1 MGKPALERLGGLAAM
16 LGGFAIAAYNLTEF
30 LAFSGRPFS
39 QLAQSPG
46 WMLFQ
51 MAGLVGLTVVVLGLM
66 GLYTVQAARAG
77 WFGLAAFVLALI
89 GTLQYYGVSWMSA
102 FLVPSVARAA
112 PAVIDQPDAALSLG
126 VISTIL
132 ISTAGWILFAAAT
145 LRARVF
151 PRWAAIA
158 MLVAVAISLVTEFT
172 KVSLPIG
179 TVVLGTAIAA
189 MGYFLFTRD
198 SKTVESWRT
207 TSARPPEPG

>member
-1 MGKPALERLGGLAAM
+1 MSKPKLERLGGLAAI
-16 LGGFAIAAYNLTEF
+16 LGGLAISSYNLIEF

-51 MAGLVGLTVVVLGLM
+51 MVGLVGLTFVVLGLT
-66 GLYTVQAARAG
+66 GLYTVQAARVG
-77 WFGLAAFVLALI
+77 WFGLAAFVLAMV
-89 GTLQYYGVSWMSA
+89 GVLQYYGVSWMSA
-102 FLVPSVARAA
+102 FLLPSVGRAA

-132 ISTAGWILFAAAT
+132 ISTGGWIAFAIAT
-145 LRARVF
+145 LRAGLF

-158 MLVAVAISLVTEFT
+158 ILLGVAISLVTEFA
-172 KVSLPIG
+172 KISIPIG
-179 TVVLGTAIAA
+179 TVILGIGIAG

-198 SKTVESWRT
+198 NQAVDS
-207 TSARPPEPG
+207 